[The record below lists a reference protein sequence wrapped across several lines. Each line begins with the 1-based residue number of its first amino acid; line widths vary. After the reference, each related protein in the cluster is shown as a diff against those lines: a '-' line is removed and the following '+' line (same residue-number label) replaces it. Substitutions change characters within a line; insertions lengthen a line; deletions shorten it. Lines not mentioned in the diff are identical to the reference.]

1 MNTDEIGPVVVGVDG
16 SDNAH
21 IALECAAGL
30 AKALGAELLVVHA
43 VGLTTVLDG
52 EHVPTD
58 GNEERIKSALH
69 SDWCRSIQGDPE
81 LHWHAEMRFGSPADV
96 LLGAA
101 DSASFVVVGSR
112 GIRNEAGLLGSTSH
126 HVVHRSPCPVVVVP
140 HETAG

>member
-1 MNTDEIGPVVVGVDG
+1 MSIDGHGPVVVGVDG
-16 SDNAH
+16 SDNAVV
-21 IALECAAGL
+21 ALDCAAML
-30 AKALGAELLVVHA
+30 AKAIGAELLVLHA

-58 GNEERIKSALH
+58 GNEQRIEKALH
-69 SDWCRSIQGDPE
+69 RTWCRSIQGDPD
-81 LHWHAEMRFGSPADV
+81 LHWHAELRFGSPADV

-140 HETAG
+140 H